1 MDPSALRESHP
12 AKAPRS
18 SGSTTH
24 MSANRKKTDMSWRI
38 LLPTLTETKRKS
50 LLQGNQSVAH
60 DHARARRQHEE
71 RIDLQFSYSFLPL
84 AGELPNPAQDLCQ
97 CLQVGSRAAPK
108 SGQDTVPAN
117 SPDHLQGL
125 FQYQWRRPDYKVSD
139 RLYENSPEAE
149 SHNRPKT
156 QVLSHPHDDFPRLA
170 ANHLLY
176 QDAIQ
181 PRL

>member
-18 SGSTTH
+18 RGSTTH

-60 DHARARRQHEE
+60 DHARARRPH
-71 RIDLQFSYSFLPL
+71 
-84 AGELPNPAQDLCQ
+84 
-97 CLQVGSRAAPK
+97 
-108 SGQDTVPAN
+108 
-117 SPDHLQGL
+117 
-125 FQYQWRRPDYKVSD
+125 YKVSD